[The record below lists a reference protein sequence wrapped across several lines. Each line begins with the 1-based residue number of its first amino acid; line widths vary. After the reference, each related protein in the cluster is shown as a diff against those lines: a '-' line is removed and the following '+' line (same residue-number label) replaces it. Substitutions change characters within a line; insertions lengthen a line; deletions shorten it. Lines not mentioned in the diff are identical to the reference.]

1 MYIDYK
7 IEIGGLLHAVG
18 PPLSFCRRVSSKS
31 EKHITRD
38 SPKFCVNLLGGVE

>member
-18 PPLSFCRRVSSKS
+18 PPYLFAGEFPRNPKSTLQETVPSFV
-31 EKHITRD
+31 
-38 SPKFCVNLLGGVE
+38 